1 MKKLLRAAFLTTI
14 PVLTGYVVVGIAF
27 GLLLQKAGYGV
38 FWAILMSVLVYAGS
52 MQFVAVALLS
62 DGSGLLAVAAITFF
76 VNIRHFF
83 YGLSFIDIFR
93 GMGRKRGYM
102 IFSLTDETYSLL
114 CTAKPPEGVDRDR
127 YFFAISL
134 MDQIYWITGSVIGSL
149 AGSLI
154 PFATTG
160 LEFAMTA
167 LFMVILVEQ
176 WSAFRTHEPVFVGFA
191 AALASLLVF
200 GPKNFLVPALALI
213 VLALL
218 LLKKRLGKEASSLPQ
233 SESPPIERNLP

>member
-1 MKKLLRAAFLTTI
+1 MMKLLRSAFLTTI

-38 FWAILMSVLVYAGS
+38 VWAVLMSVLVYAGS
-52 MQFVAVALLS
+52 MQFVAVALLA
-62 DGSGLLAVAAITFF
+62 DGSGLLAVAAVTFF

-83 YGLSFIDIFR
+83 YGLSFLDVFR

-127 YFFAISL
+127 YFFTISL
-134 MDQIYWITGSVIGSL
+134 LDQIYWVTGSVIGSL

-191 AALASLLVF
+191 AALSSLLVF

-218 LLKKRLGKEASSLPQ
+218 LLKKRLDKEASSLPLP
-233 SESPPIERNLP
+233 ESPPIERNLP